1 MELQELKKAVMEKW
15 GGIKECSE
23 EIGVSYSSLESVLNG
38 RNPLTKA
45 LKHHLML
52 ALGMRKDT
60 LMMFRVSLPD
70 AEVESWVPGWEKLSR
85 AEKAAA
91 AEAVVRE
98 AALLAAERGMEGL
111 SEAEKMELARVCGE
125 VIHWPRQM
133 QVPRYAAAAQEPF
146 A

>member
-1 MELQELKKAVMEKW
+1 MTP
-15 GGIKECSE
+15 E
-23 EIGVSYSSLESVLNG
+23 EIKTAMNERGLTITKLADELGVTADGLG
-38 RNPLTKA
+38 RILAGKRPLTEQ
-45 LKHHLML
+45 LSRHIERI
-52 ALGMRKDT
+52 LGLRKDT

-91 AEAVVRE
+91 AESVVRE

-111 SEAEKMELARVCGE
+111 SEAEKAELARVCGE
-125 VIHWPRQM
+125 VIHWPQQL
-133 QVPRYAAAAQEPF
+133 QVPRYATAREPF

>member
-1 MELQELKKAVMEKW
+1 MNP
-15 GGIKECSE
+15 E
-23 EIGVSYSSLESVLNG
+23 EIKTALKERGWTITDLAEKIGVTADGLG
-38 RNPLTKA
+38 RILAGKRPLTQQ
-45 LKHHLML
+45 LERHIGLV
-52 ALGMRKDT
+52 LGMRKDT

-125 VIHWPRQM
+125 VIHWPRQQ
-133 QVPRYAAAAQEPF
+133 QVPRYEAAAQEPF